1 MKSKTAKYLFLLA
14 ALCTLWTAPA
24 QDRRIEEQKRII
36 EALEKRIAQ
45 GEREIASIKK
55 GRAATEERLRRLA
68 RQIDSRNQLLDAT
81 EQEAALL
88 RREIERT
95 DSVAGD
101 LSAALER
108 NRLQY
113 GAMVREAYRNYRH
126 NNYLTYLFASRSF
139 ADIAR
144 KITMLREVAAMRERK
159 LLEIDSLARRVAD
172 EKSLLDTRNRA
183 LDSVLRRLSSQKE
196 KLQRDARSARSE
208 ASRLSKREKAALQQ
222 KMAREQELD
231 VAINELRKL
240 TRGNTEGA
248 SFSNK
253 TTGLRLPVVGGR
265 VKRYMENMAEITG
278 TKGAAVISIYDGKV
292 VEIKRNRITNKY
304 DVFVAH
310 GEYITS
316 YANLG
321 AVSVAKG
328 QKVSRNQRLGSIGSA
343 MNVVTME
350 PEYKLVFGIYPP
362 SPKTKMRAQD
372 CFRR

>member
-1 MKSKTAKYLFLLA
+1 MKAFRILFLTIPLLLGVLA
-14 ALCTLWTAPA
+14 APA
-24 QDRRIEEQKRII
+24 QTDKRIEEKKRVI
-36 EALEKRIAQ
+36 ANLEKSIADQ
-45 GEREIASIKK
+45 EAQIAKLKK
-55 GRAATEERLRRLA
+55 GRAANEERVRLLA
-68 RQIDSRNQLLDAT
+68 RQIEQRSALIDETEKQARLLQ
-81 EQEAALL
+81 QE
-88 RREIERT
+88 IDRT
-95 DSVAGD
+95 DSVAGS
-101 LSAALER
+101 LSATLER
-108 NRLQY
+108 YRAQY
-113 GAMVREAYRNYRH
+113 TEMVREAYRNYRH

-139 ADIAR
+139 VDVAR

-159 LLEIDSLARRVAD
+159 LLEIDSLAREVAD
-172 EKSLLDTRNRA
+172 QKALLDTRHRA
-183 LDSVLRRLSSQKE
+183 LDSVLQRLTSQRE

-208 ASRLSKREKAALQQ
+208 ASRLSKREKTALQQ
-222 KMAREQELD
+222 KMASEQELD
-231 VAINELRKL
+231 VAISELRKL

-278 TKGAAVISIYDGKV
+278 PKGAAVISIYDGKV

-321 AVSVAKG
+321 AVSVTKG

-362 SPKTKMRAQD
+362 SPNMKMRAQD

>member
-1 MKSKTAKYLFLLA
+1 MKKKLLPYLMLLA
-14 ALCTLWTAPA
+14 ALCALHPVAA
-24 QDRRIEEQKRII
+24 QNDRIERQKRII
-36 EALEKRIAQ
+36 ADLEQRIAR

-68 RQIDSRNQLLDAT
+68 RQIDSRSQLLDAT
-81 EQEAALL
+81 EQQAELL
-88 RREIERT
+88 RLEIERT

-108 NRLQY
+108 NRQQY

-139 ADIAR
+139 VDVAR
-144 KITMLREVAAMRERK
+144 KITMLREVADQKA
-159 LLEIDSLARRVAD
+159 
-172 EKSLLDTRNRA
+172 LLDTRHRA
-183 LDSVLRRLSSQKE
+183 LDSVLQRLTSQRE

-208 ASRLSKREKAALQQ
+208 ASRLSKREKTALQQ
-222 KMAREQELD
+222 KMASEQELD
-231 VAINELRKL
+231 VAISELRKL

-278 TKGAAVISIYDGKV
+278 PKGAAVISIYDGKV

-321 AVSVAKG
+321 AVSVTKG

-362 SPKTKMRAQD
+362 SPNMKMRAQD

>member
-1 MKSKTAKYLFLLA
+1 MKKLLPYLMLLA
-14 ALCTLWTAPA
+14 ALCALHPVAA
-24 QDRRIEEQKRII
+24 QNDRIERQKRII
-36 EALEKRIAQ
+36 ADLEQRIAR

-68 RQIDSRNQLLDAT
+68 RQIDSRSQLLDAT
-81 EQEAALL
+81 EQQAALL
-88 RREIERT
+88 RLEIERT

-108 NRLQY
+108 NRQQY

-139 ADIAR
+139 VDVAR

-159 LLEIDSLARRVAD
+159 LLEIDSLAREVAD
-172 EKSLLDTRNRA
+172 QKALLDTRHRA
-183 LDSVLRRLSSQKE
+183 LDSVLQRLTSQRE

-208 ASRLSKREKAALQQ
+208 ASRLSKREKTALQR
-222 KMAREQELD
+222 KMASEQELD
-231 VAINELRKL
+231 VAISELRKL

-278 TKGAAVISIYDGKV
+278 PKGAAVISIYDGKV

-321 AVSVAKG
+321 AVSVTKG

-362 SPKTKMRAQD
+362 SPNMKMRAQD